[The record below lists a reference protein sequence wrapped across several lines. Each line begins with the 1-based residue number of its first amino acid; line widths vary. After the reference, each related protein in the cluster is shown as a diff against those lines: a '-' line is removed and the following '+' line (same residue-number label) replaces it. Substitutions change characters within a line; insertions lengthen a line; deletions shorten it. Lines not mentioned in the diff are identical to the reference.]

1 MNQVNTAELDHYTP
15 DHIPPEVQVY
25 GSKLDQLGVGRAGKL
40 GGLILRLER
49 DEQNGKTSVKEQY
62 SRVPLYTQRALYLEE
77 ALPSMAY
84 MYIISPSG
92 GILQGDR
99 YRMDI
104 TLRNNAL
111 AHITTQG
118 ATRVY
123 RMEKNFATQIVN
135 IDVGE
140 DCYFEYIP
148 DQIIPY
154 VDSRFYQIA
163 NIKVHDNA
171 TMLYS
176 EIMTPGRVARG
187 ELFNYDICYM
197 KAIGRNQ
204 KDDLRFVDVAI
215 LEPKKRSMRAFGV
228 MENYDTVGSMYVLT
242 PRKYVQELNAE
253 INSALSGFSDKLY
266 AGATIL
272 PNDSGVI
279 VRMLGDTFST
289 LRNAVFE
296 VVRTT
301 RKKILNAPF
310 SGIRKG

>member
-1 MNQVNTAELDHYTP
+1 MNQINTAELDHYTP

-25 GSKLDQLGVGRAGKL
+25 GSKLDQLGVGRPGKL

-215 LEPKKRSMRAFGV
+215 LEPKKRSMKAFGV

-242 PRKYVQELNAE
+242 PRKYVHELNAE
-253 INSALSGFSDKLY
+253 INSALSGFSPKLY

-289 LRNAVFE
+289 LRSAVFE